1 VTAVS
6 GNRGPDFMSTSAIPS
21 TGARS
26 AVSPSVL
33 AAIPP
38 KTLNQDD
45 FLKLLVVQMKSQD
58 PLNPKKDTE
67 FIAQMTQFSA
77 LEQSK
82 SMQKDIAEL
91 RDDQE
96 ILQAN
101 ALIGRFVALE
111 NGTDVMLTGIVSAVE
126 VEEGTPKIVV
136 NGGSYELSQV
146 VLISPPTEK

>member
-1 VTAVS
+1 MTIDR
-6 GNRGPDFMSTSAIPS
+6 GNPGPDFMSTTAITA
-21 TGARS
+21 TGAGS
-26 AVSPSVL
+26 AAGASAL
-33 AAIPP
+33 TAISP
-38 KTLNQDD
+38 KTLSQDD

-96 ILQAN
+96 MLQAN
-101 ALIGRFVALE
+101 ALIGRSVALDTGKE
-111 NGTDVMLTGIVSAVE
+111 VMLTGIVSAVE

-146 VLISPPTEK
+146 VLISPPTRK

>member
-1 VTAVS
+1 MTIDR
-6 GNRGPDFMSTSAIPS
+6 GNRGPDFMSTTAITS
-21 TGARS
+21 TGAGS
-26 AVSPSVL
+26 AVGASAL
-33 AAIPP
+33 AAISP

-45 FLKLLVVQMKSQD
+45 FLKLLVVQMKAQD
-58 PLNPKKDTE
+58 PLNPNKDTE

-96 ILQAN
+96 MVQAN
-101 ALIGRFVALE
+101 ALIGRSVALD
-111 NGTDVMLTGIVSAVE
+111 NGTDVMLTGIVTGVE
-126 VEEGTPKIVV
+126 VEGGTPKIVV

-146 VLISPPTEK
+146 VLISPPK

>member
-1 VTAVS
+1 VSVVS
-6 GNRGPDFMSTSAIPS
+6 GNRGPDVMSTTAIAS
-21 TGARS
+21 TGAGSVVGAS
-26 AVSPSVL
+26 AL
-33 AAIPP
+33 AAISP

-45 FLKLLVVQMKSQD
+45 FLRLLVVQMKSQD

-101 ALIGRFVALE
+101 ALIGRFVALD

-126 VEEGTPKIVV
+126 VGEGTPKIVV
-136 NGGSYELSQV
+136 NGGSYELGQV